1 MKHTITRRNKRSSKK
16 VNKRRSSTSKSKRI
30 SKKVNKRRSKSNR
43 ISKKVNKLRSK
54 SSKKVNKR
62 RSKRSSRSSRK
73 GYTIIKKGGG
83 IGNGVLAN
91 PPPLDANVSAAYEKL
106 QQAQADQANLIKQN
120 GGSVPCCDE
129 NNVYGY
135 PCPDG
140 MCGPI
145 PQSPNEITNSLIRQA
160 ATITATGLA
169 NAENDYKVNT
179 DYYANKQ

>member
-16 VNKRRSSTSKSKRI
+16 VNKRRSSKR
-30 SKKVNKRRSKSNR
+30 S
-43 ISKKVNKLRSK
+43 SKKVNKLRSK

-62 RSKRSSRSSRK
+62 RSKRISRKVNKRRSKRSSRSSRSISRK

-145 PQSPNEITNSLIRQA
+145 PQSPNEVTNALIRQA

-169 NAENDYKVNT
+169 NAENDHKVNT

>member
-16 VNKRRSSTSKSKRI
+16 VNKRRSSTSK
-30 SKKVNKRRSKSNR
+30 KVNKR
-43 ISKKVNKLRSK
+43 RSK

-62 RSKRSSRSSRK
+62 RSKKVNKRRSKRSRSSSRK

>member
-16 VNKRRSSTSKSKRI
+16 VNKRRSSTSK
-30 SKKVNKRRSKSNR
+30 
-43 ISKKVNKLRSK
+43 KVNKLRSK
-54 SSKKVNKR
+54 
-62 RSKRSSRSSRK
+62 RSSRSISRK

-106 QQAQADQANLIKQN
+106 QEAQQAQANLIKQN

-145 PQSPNEITNSLIRQA
+145 PQSSNEVTNALIRQA

-169 NAENDYKVNT
+169 NAENDHKVNT

>member
-30 SKKVNKRRSKSNR
+30 SKKVNK
-43 ISKKVNKLRSK
+43 LRSK

-62 RSKRSSRSSRK
+62 RSSKKVNKRRSSRSSRK

>member
-1 MKHTITRRNKRSSKK
+1 MKHTITRRNKQSSKK
-16 VNKRRSSTSKSKRI
+16 VNKRRSSTSKSKRS
-30 SKKVNKRRSKSNR
+30 SKKVNKR
-43 ISKKVNKLRSK
+43 RSK

-62 RSKRSSRSSRK
+62 RSKRSSRKVNKRRSKRSSRK

-83 IGNGVLAN
+83 IGNGILAN

-145 PQSPNEITNSLIRQA
+145 PQSPNEVTNALIRQA

-169 NAENDYKVNT
+169 NAENDHKVNT

>member
-1 MKHTITRRNKRSSKK
+1 MKHTITRRNKRRSKNHKRRSSRK
-16 VNKRRSSTSKSKRI
+16 VNKRRSR
-30 SKKVNKRRSKSNR
+30 N
-43 ISKKVNKLRSK
+43 
-54 SSKKVNKR
+54 
-62 RSKRSSRSSRK
+62 RSSRK

-91 PPPLDANVSAAYEKL
+91 PPPLDINVSAAYEKL

-129 NNVYGY
+129 NNVYSY
-135 PCPDG
+135 PCPVG

-145 PQSPNEITNSLIRQA
+145 PQTTSELTNSLIRQA

-169 NAENDYKVNT
+169 NAENDHKVNT